1 MDAKRKK
8 TLEDFMVAIPEE
20 ELIAEKP
27 SDTIT
32 LDEPKR
38 NLWVTVF
45 IYGVVLV
52 ILGGVAYTGYRVY
65 SCDTKIKAEEKIEGS
80 IVAETKESA
89 ETTEA
94 VTVTPKSVYV
104 NSEGGLNLRQ
114 TAATTAAVLIIIPDK
129 TKLTVE
135 EEKSGWL
142 KVTYSG
148 KTGWCSKDLTTIP

>member
-8 TLEDFMVAIPEE
+8 TLEEFMVAVPEE

-27 SDTIT
+27 SDIIT
-32 LDEPKR
+32 LDEPNR
-38 NLWVTVF
+38 SIWVTV
-45 IYGVVLV
+45 VACLALALL
-52 ILGGVAYTGYRVY
+52 LGGVVYTAYRAYT
-65 SCDTKIKAEEKIEGS
+65 SDNKIKAEEKIEGS
-80 IVAETKESA
+80 IVSEAQ
-89 ETTEA
+89 ETTEPT
-94 VTVTPKSVYV
+94 TVAPKSVYV

-114 TAATTAAVLIIIPDK
+114 TAVTTAAVLTIIPDK

-135 EEKSGWL
+135 EEQSGWL